1 MIEDAKSRPTLPSD
15 WEDPESLASLIDQL
29 RVQRPKLNV
38 RRIREAYF
46 LAECAHRGQ
55 TRLSGEAYVTHPL
68 AVAHILADLQ
78 MDEATIVAALLHD
91 VLEDSPTSAETI
103 ERMFGKEV
111 LHLVEGVT
119 KLKFPPIEE
128 TSTKKQAAEAR
139 VRFAETMRKMLMAMT
154 RDFRVMVIKL
164 ADRLHN
170 MQTLGVMPEEK
181 RLRIARET
189 MDIYA
194 PLAGRLGIWQ
204 IKWQL
209 EDLAFQYL
217 HPQEF
222 ARVSELIAKTRSKRE
237 EELNETIVTLK
248 EKLEQNGFRN
258 FEVSGR
264 PKHLYSVYQ
273 KMYVHGFEFEEIY
286 DLIGVR
292 VIVEDESDCYK
303 VLGLV
308 HELWKPIPGLFYDY
322 IAKPKS
328 NGYQSLHTKVI
339 GPHGEPLEVQIRTH
353 DMHQMAEFGVA
364 AHWQYKPGTGQKMTL
379 EDHTRMQRLRK
390 QLLDFSAETAS
401 GSEFLQT
408 VSMDLFSEQVFAFT
422 PKGDV
427 IDLPHGATPIDF
439 AFRIH
444 TQVGMK
450 TVGAKVNG
458 RIVKLDHE
466 LENGDI
472 VEVLTRR
479 DSMPSV
485 DWLRFAKTISAR
497 SKIRAFLRQENREA
511 NIHRGKDA
519 LEREIKGLGF
529 DAKQVLTEERLSAA
543 AAALAKGDS
552 KSLLASVGEGLIS
565 VERVVGL
572 LTETERRQQRK
583 AKAGPVHTAAG
594 VISVGPG
601 GVDNVAFKRSKCCL
615 PVPGDETIGY
625 ISKGRGVI
633 LHRKLCP
640 NATKLAE
647 ASPDRIVSVNW
658 PKDKQPWAVN
668 LRIHTVNR
676 QGLLADIT
684 AVLGESKTNVSAAT
698 IRTLP
703 NQTALLDMTLDVPD
717 LRHLQ
722 GVTSKIAQL
731 PEVISV
737 QRTFS
742 GKGSAKA

>member
-1 MIEDAKSRPTLPSD
+1 
-15 WEDPESLASLIDQL
+15 
-29 RVQRPKLNV
+29 
-38 RRIREAYF
+38 
-46 LAECAHRGQ
+46 
-55 TRLSGEAYVTHPL
+55 
-68 AVAHILADLQ
+68 
-78 MDEATIVAALLHD
+78 
-91 VLEDSPTSAETI
+91 
-103 ERMFGKEV
+103 
-111 LHLVEGVT
+111 
-119 KLKFPPIEE
+119 
-128 TSTKKQAAEAR
+128 
-139 VRFAETMRKMLMAMT
+139 ETMRKMLMAMT

-339 GPHGEPLEVQIRTH
+339 GPHGEPLEVQIRTL

-458 RIVKLDHE
+458 
-466 LENGDI
+466 
-472 VEVLTRR
+472 
-479 DSMPSV
+479 
-485 DWLRFAKTISAR
+485 
-497 SKIRAFLRQENREA
+497 
-511 NIHRGKDA
+511 
-519 LEREIKGLGF
+519 
-529 DAKQVLTEERLSAA
+529 
-543 AAALAKGDS
+543 
-552 KSLLASVGEGLIS
+552 
-565 VERVVGL
+565 
-572 LTETERRQQRK
+572 
-583 AKAGPVHTAAG
+583 
-594 VISVGPG
+594 
-601 GVDNVAFKRSKCCL
+601 
-615 PVPGDETIGY
+615 
-625 ISKGRGVI
+625 
-633 LHRKLCP
+633 
-640 NATKLAE
+640 
-647 ASPDRIVSVNW
+647 
-658 PKDKQPWAVN
+658 
-668 LRIHTVNR
+668 
-676 QGLLADIT
+676 
-684 AVLGESKTNVSAAT
+684 
-698 IRTLP
+698 
-703 NQTALLDMTLDVPD
+703 
-717 LRHLQ
+717 
-722 GVTSKIAQL
+722 
-731 PEVISV
+731 
-737 QRTFS
+737 
-742 GKGSAKA
+742 